1 MDDDDDGDDDGHLDN
16 KYHVGRANI
25 VNRCFKEAHSIPEWV
40 RPHDIE
46 IILPNTMMI
55 VHLDVD
61 FWLKE
66 VLVSLRHREYGR
78 IDQFHKR
85 D

>member
-40 RPHDIE
+40 R
-46 IILPNTMMI
+46 T
-55 VHLDVD
+55 
-61 FWLKE
+61 
-66 VLVSLRHREYGR
+66 
-78 IDQFHKR
+78 Q
-85 D
+85 